1 MRKGRSKESF
11 WARGD
16 RAHNFRLQP
25 AVARV
30 RSLRRLNRLFGGLP
44 RISLLWK
51 HGHGYVVAE
60 AVSASIVPRR
70 P

>member
-30 RSLRRLNRLFGGLP
+30 RSLRRLNRPLA
-44 RISLLWK
+44 ST
-51 HGHGYVVAE
+51 E
-60 AVSASIVPRR
+60 ALGR
-70 P
+70 